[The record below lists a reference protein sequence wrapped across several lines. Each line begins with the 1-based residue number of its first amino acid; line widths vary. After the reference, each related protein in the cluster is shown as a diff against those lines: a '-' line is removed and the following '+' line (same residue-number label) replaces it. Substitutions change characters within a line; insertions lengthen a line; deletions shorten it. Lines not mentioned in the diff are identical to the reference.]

1 MTAADVSNRCQA
13 EVMRDETY
21 VPNDVEFGVTNH
33 KVMVITGPNM
43 AVRSRNQKCHMT
55 VQS

>member
-1 MTAADVSNRCQA
+1 
-13 EVMRDETY
+13 MRDETY
-21 VPNDVEFGVTNH
+21 VPNDVDFGVTDH

-55 VQS
+55 AES